1 MPVIDYDKLNKA
13 TVKHKLVTD
22 TTDYYL
28 DDSNF
33 EARITKD
40 GEIITE
46 KDIQAIRVNNEV
58 LKKAIGEER
67 KRLYFKVFID
77 TIGRLYS
84 LTNNEKNV
92 LLYINTTFLR
102 CDKDKPMSFAVGA
115 SFYEQCEEET
125 GVPKDSIKRCLSS
138 LRSKGFIARY
148 KDKEGKECKGNYV
161 ANSKYLYSGTPEDI
175 VNQRFELQKKGIFI
189 FFD

>member
-1 MPVIDYDKLNKA
+1 MPVIDLSKLNKV
-13 TVKHKLVTD
+13 TVKKKLVTD
-22 TTDYYL
+22 SSDYYL

-40 GEIITE
+40 GEVITE
-46 KDIQAIRVNNEV
+46 KEIQAIRVDNAI

-92 LLYINTTFLR
+92 LLYINTTFVR
-102 CDKDKPMSFAVGA
+102 CDKDKQMSFIVGA
-115 SFYEQCEEET
+115 SFYESCEQET
-125 GVPKDSIKRCLSS
+125 GVPKDSIKRCLAS
-138 LRSKGFIARY
+138 LRAKGFIARY
-148 KDKEGKECKGNYV
+148 KDKDGKECKGNYV
-161 ANSKYLYSGTPEDI
+161 ANTKYLYNGTPEDV